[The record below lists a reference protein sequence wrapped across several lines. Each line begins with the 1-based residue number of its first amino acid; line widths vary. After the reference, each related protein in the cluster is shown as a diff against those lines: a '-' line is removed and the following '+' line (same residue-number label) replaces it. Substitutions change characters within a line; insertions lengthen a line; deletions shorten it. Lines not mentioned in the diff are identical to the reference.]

1 MDVPGPFSG
10 RRALVTGAGKGI
22 GRAVATMLAARGAE
36 VVALG
41 RTASDLESLA
51 AATGCRV
58 IVADL
63 DDIEGAAA
71 LAAAALPLD
80 LLVNNAGISILEPAL
95 KTTPAAFEAVLRVNT
110 WAPLRL
116 AQVVAGDLI
125 ARGRPG
131 AIVNVSSTAASRGL
145 ALHAAY
151 CASKAGLDALTRVL
165 AIELGAH
172 GIRVNSVNPTVTLT
186 PMAQRAWSDPARSA
200 PMLARIPLGRFVE
213 PEEVARTVCFLLGDD
228 ATMVSGACLE
238 VDGGFSAG

>member
-1 MDVPGPFSG
+1 M
-10 RRALVTGAGKGI
+10 TGAGKGI
-22 GRAVATMLAARGAE
+22 GRAVATLLAAQGAD

-41 RTASDLESLA
+41 RTASDLDSLA
-51 AATGCRV
+51 AAIGCQT
-58 IVADL
+58 IIADL
-63 DDIEGAAA
+63 DDPE
-71 LAAAALPLD
+71 AAAAKVAAVAPLD
-80 LLVNNAGISILEPAL
+80 LLVNNAGISVLEPAL
-95 KTTPAAFEAVLRVNT
+95 EATQAAFESVLRVNT

-116 AQVVAGDLI
+116 AQVVAAGLI

-131 AIVNVSSTAASRGL
+131 AIVNVSSIASARGL

-165 AIELGAH
+165 AIELGPY

-200 PMLARIPLGRFVE
+200 PMLARIPSGRFVE
-213 PEEVARTVCFLLGDD
+213 PEEVAQAVCFLLGDG
-228 ATMVSGACLE
+228 AAMVNGTCLE

>member
-1 MDVPGPFSG
+1 MDDPKQFSG
-10 RRALVTGAGKGI
+10 KRALVTGAGKGI

-41 RTASDLESLA
+41 RTAADLDSLA
-51 AATGCRV
+51 AAGCHA

-63 DDIEGAAA
+63 DDIERTAA
-71 LAAAALPLD
+71 LVAAALPLD

-95 KTTPAAFEAVLRVNT
+95 DTTQAAFEAVLRTNT

-125 ARGRPG
+125 ARKRRG
-131 AIVNVSSTAASRGL
+131 AIVNVSSTASSRGL

-165 AIELGAH
+165 AIEFGVH

-186 PMAQRAWSDPARSA
+186 PMAQRAWSDPARLA

-213 PEEVARTVCFLLGDD
+213 PEEVARTVCFLLGED
-228 ATMVSGACLE
+228 AAMVNGVCLE

>member
-1 MDVPGPFSG
+1 MDDPRQFLG

-41 RTASDLESLA
+41 RTAADLDSLA
-51 AATGCRV
+51 AAIGCRT
-58 IVADL
+58 ILADVADA
-63 DDIEGAAA
+63 EQAAA
-71 LAAAALPLD
+71 AVAAALPLD

-95 KTTPAAFEAVLRVNT
+95 DATQAAFDAVLRVNA

-116 AQVVAGDLI
+116 AQVVAADLI

-131 AIVNVSSTAASRGL
+131 AVVNVSSTAASRGL

-165 AIELGAH
+165 AIELGPH

-213 PEEVARTVCFLLGDD
+213 PEEVARTVCFLLSDD
-228 ATMVSGACLE
+228 AAMVNGACLP
-238 VDGGFSAG
+238 VDGGFSTQ

>member
-1 MDVPGPFSG
+1 MNQFSG
-10 RRALVTGAGKGI
+10 KRALVTGAGKGI

-41 RTASDLESLA
+41 RTAADLDSLA
-51 AATGCRV
+51 LQIGCRT

-63 DDIEGAAA
+63 SDVEHAAG
-71 LAAAALPLD
+71 LVAAALPLD
-80 LLVNNAGISILEPAL
+80 MLVNNAGISILEPAL
-95 KTTPAAFEAVLRVNT
+95 QTTHAAFESVMRVNT

-116 AQVVAGDLI
+116 AQVVAGDLM

-131 AIVNVSSTAASRGL
+131 AIVNVSSVASSRGL

-186 PMAQRAWSDPARSA
+186 PMAQRAWSDPARA
-200 PMLARIPLGRFVE
+200 TPMLARIPAGRFVT
-213 PEEVARTVCFLLGDD
+213 PDEVARVVCFLLGDD
-228 ATMVSGACLE
+228 AEMVNGTCLE

>member
-1 MDVPGPFSG
+1 MDDLKQFSG
-10 RRALVTGAGKGI
+10 KRALVTGAGKGI

-41 RTASDLESLA
+41 RTAADLDSL
-51 AATGCRV
+51 AATGCRA

-63 DDIEGAAA
+63 DDIERAAA
-71 LAAAALPLD
+71 LVTAALPLD

-95 KTTPAAFEAVLRVNT
+95 DTTQAAFEAVLRINT

-125 ARGRPG
+125 ARKRRG
-131 AIVNVSSTAASRGL
+131 AIVNVSSTASSRGL

-165 AIELGAH
+165 AIEFGAH

-228 ATMVSGACLE
+228 AAMVNGACLE

>member
-1 MDVPGPFSG
+1 MDNLRQFAG

-22 GRAVATMLAARGAE
+22 GRAVATMLAARGAD

-41 RTASDLESLA
+41 RTAADLDSLKA
-51 AATGCRV
+51 EIGCDT

-63 DDIEGAAA
+63 ADTEQAVAAVCT
-71 LAAAALPLD
+71 ALPLD

-95 KTTPAAFEAVLRVNT
+95 KTTSAAFEAVLRVNT

-116 AQVVAGDLI
+116 AQVVAADLI
-125 ARGRPG
+125 ARGQQG
-131 AIVNVSSTAASRGL
+131 AIVNVSSTASARGL

-186 PMAQRAWSDPARSA
+186 PMAQRAWSDPTRST

-213 PEEVARTVCFLLGDD
+213 PEEVARTVCFLLSDD
-228 ATMVSGACLE
+228 AAMVNGACLE

>member
-1 MDVPGPFSG
+1 MDDPRQFLG

-22 GRAVATMLAARGAE
+22 GRVVATMLAARGAE

-41 RTASDLESLA
+41 RTA
-51 AATGCRV
+51 
-58 IVADL
+58 ADL
-63 DDIEGAAA
+63 DGLAAEIGCRTVVADVGDAEQAAA
-71 LAAAALPLD
+71 AVAAALPLD

-95 KTTPAAFEAVLRVNT
+95 EATAAAFDAVLRVNT

-116 AQVVAGDLI
+116 AQVVAADLI

-131 AIVNVSSTAASRGL
+131 AIVNVSSMASSRGL

-228 ATMVSGACLE
+228 AAMVNGACLE

>member
-1 MDVPGPFSG
+1 MDDPKQFSG
-10 RRALVTGAGKGI
+10 KRALVTGAGKGI

-41 RTASDLESLA
+41 RTAADLDSLA
-51 AATGCRV
+51 AAAGCHA

-63 DDIEGAAA
+63 DDIERTAA
-71 LAAAALPLD
+71 LVAAALPLD

-95 KTTPAAFEAVLRVNT
+95 DTTQAAFEAVLRTNT

-125 ARGRPG
+125 ARKRRG
-131 AIVNVSSTAASRGL
+131 AIVNVSSTASSRGL

-165 AIELGAH
+165 AIEFGVHA
-172 GIRVNSVNPTVTLT
+172 IRVNSVNPTVTLT

-213 PEEVARTVCFLLGDD
+213 PEEVARTVCFLLGED
-228 ATMVSGACLE
+228 AAMVNGVCLE

>member
-1 MDVPGPFSG
+1 MDDPGQFSG

-22 GRAVATMLAARGAE
+22 GRAVAAMLTARGAE

-41 RTASDLESLA
+41 RTASDLDSLA
-51 AATGCRV
+51 AETGCRT

-63 DDIEGAAA
+63 DDVEGATAVV
-71 LAAAALPLD
+71 AAALPFD

-95 KTTPAAFEAVLRVNT
+95 ATTPAAFEAVLRVNT

-116 AQVVAGDLI
+116 AQVVAGDLV
-125 ARGRPG
+125 ARGRRG
-131 AIVNVSSTAASRGL
+131 AIVNVSSTASSRGL

-228 ATMVSGACLE
+228 AAMVNGACLA

>member
-1 MDVPGPFSG
+1 MDDTRQFEG

-22 GRAVATMLAARGAE
+22 GRAVATLLAARGAE
-36 VVALG
+36 VIALG
-41 RTASDLESLA
+41 RTAADLDSLA
-51 AATGCRV
+51 AAIGCRT
-58 IVADL
+58 IVADVG
-63 DDIEGAAA
+63 DTEAAA
-71 LAAAALPLD
+71 AAVAAALPLD
-80 LLVNNAGISILEPAL
+80 LLVNNAGIALLEPAL
-95 KTTPAAFEAVLRVNT
+95 ETTQAAFDAVLRVNT

-116 AQVVAGDLI
+116 AQVFANGLV

-131 AIVNVSSTAASRGL
+131 AIVNVSSTAAARGL

-186 PMAQRAWSDPARSA
+186 PMAERAWSDPARSG
-200 PMLARIPLGRFVE
+200 PMLARIPLGRFVQ
-213 PEEVARTVCFLLGDD
+213 PDEVARTVCFLLGDD
-228 ATMVSGACLE
+228 AAMVNGACLE

>member
-1 MDVPGPFSG
+1 MGDPHRFLG

-22 GRAVATMLAARGAE
+22 GRAVATMLAESGAD

-41 RTASDLESLA
+41 RTAADLDSLA
-51 AATGCRV
+51 TEIDCQT
-58 IVADL
+58 IVADVA
-63 DDIEGAAA
+63 DTQRAAA
-71 LAAAALPLD
+71 AVAAALPLD
-80 LLVNNAGISILEPAL
+80 LLVNNAGISILESAL
-95 KTTPAAFEAVLRVNT
+95 EATSAAFDAVLRVNT

-116 AQVVAGDLI
+116 AQVVAADLI
-125 ARGRPG
+125 ARGGRG
-131 AIVNVSSTAASRGL
+131 AIVNVSSTASSRGL

-165 AIELGAH
+165 AIEFGTH

-213 PEEVARTVCFLLGDD
+213 PEEVARTICFLLSDD
-228 ATMVSGACLE
+228 AAMVNGACLE

>member
-1 MDVPGPFSG
+1 M
-10 RRALVTGAGKGI
+10 TGAGKGI
-22 GRAVATMLAARGAE
+22 GRAVATLLAAQGAD

-41 RTASDLESLA
+41 RTAADLDSLA
-51 AATGCRV
+51 AAIGCQT
-58 IVADL
+58 IIADL
-63 DDIEGAAA
+63 DDPE
-71 LAAAALPLD
+71 AAAAKVAAVAPLD
-80 LLVNNAGISILEPAL
+80 LLVNNAGISVLEPAL
-95 KTTPAAFEAVLRVNT
+95 EATQPAFESVLRVNT

-116 AQVVAGDLI
+116 AQVVAAGLI

-131 AIVNVSSTAASRGL
+131 AIVNVSSIASARGL

-165 AIELGAH
+165 AIELGPY

-200 PMLARIPLGRFVE
+200 PMLARIPSGRFVG
-213 PEEVARTVCFLLGDD
+213 PEEVAQAVCFLLGDG
-228 ATMVSGACLE
+228 AAMVNGTCLE

>member
-1 MDVPGPFSG
+1 MDGPGQFSG
-10 RRALVTGAGKGI
+10 KRALVTGAGKGI

-41 RTASDLESLA
+41 RNAADLDSLA
-51 AATGCRV
+51 GCHA

-63 DDIEGAAA
+63 DDAEAAAA
-71 LAAAALPLD
+71 LVARALPLD

-95 KTTPAAFEAVLRVNT
+95 DATPAAFEAVMRVNA

-116 AQVVAGDLI
+116 AQVVAGGLI
-125 ARGRPG
+125 ARGRQG
-131 AIVNVSSTAASRGL
+131 AIVNVSSTASSRGL

-151 CASKAGLDALTRVL
+151 CASKAALDALTRVL
-165 AIELGAH
+165 AIEFGAH

-213 PEEVARTVCFLLGDD
+213 PDEVARAVCFLLGED
-228 ATMVSGACLE
+228 AAMVNGACLE

>member
-1 MDVPGPFSG
+1 MGDPHRFLS

-22 GRAVATMLAARGAE
+22 GRAVATMLAESGAD

-41 RTASDLESLA
+41 RTAADLDSLA
-51 AATGCRV
+51 AEIGCRT
-58 IVADL
+58 IVADVA
-63 DDIEGAAA
+63 DAERAAEA
-71 LAAAALPLD
+71 VALPLD

-95 KTTPAAFEAVLRVNT
+95 EATPAAFDVVLRVNT

-116 AQVVAGDLI
+116 AQVVAADLI
-125 ARGRPG
+125 ARGGRG
-131 AIVNVSSTAASRGL
+131 AIVNVSSTASSRGL

-213 PEEVARTVCFLLGDD
+213 PEEVARTICFLLSDD
-228 ATMVSGACLE
+228 AAMVNGACLE